1 MALDI
6 VLVTDN
12 IRRFERVEGLRIQ
25 NWTRSG

>member
-12 IRRFERVEGLRIQ
+12 TRRFERVEGLRIE
-25 NWTRSG
+25 NGTRPS

>member
-12 IRRFERVEGLRIQ
+12 IRHFERVEGLRSE
-25 NWTRSG
+25 NWTRPS